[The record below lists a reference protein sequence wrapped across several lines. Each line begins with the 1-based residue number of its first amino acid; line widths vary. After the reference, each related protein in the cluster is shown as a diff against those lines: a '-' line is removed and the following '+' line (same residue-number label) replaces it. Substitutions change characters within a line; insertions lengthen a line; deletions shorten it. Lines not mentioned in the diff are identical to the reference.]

1 MDAREVADRIEAYI
15 RNHFS
20 ISSGDA
26 GFGPTVDLFQGG
38 YVDSV
43 GLVELL
49 QFIQDEFGVE
59 IPDEDLLSDDFA
71 TIEGIA
77 RIVCGRAASST

>member
-1 MDAREVADRIEAYI
+1 MHQREVADRTEAYV
-15 RNHFS
+15 RASFN
-20 ISSGDA
+20 ISPGDA
-26 GFGPTVDLFQGG
+26 GFGPTADLFHGG

-49 QFIQDEFGVE
+49 QFIQEEFDVE
-59 IPDEDLLSDDFA
+59 TRRGPPVRRLT

-77 RIVCGRAASST
+77 RIVAGHAR

>member
-1 MDAREVADRIEAYI
+1 MDAREVADRTEAYI

-20 ISSGDA
+20 ISSRDV

-59 IPDEDLLSDDFA
+59 IPDDDLLSDDFA

-77 RIVCGRAASST
+77 RIVCRHAGSLT

>member
-1 MDAREVADRIEAYI
+1 MDAREVEDRTEAYI

-20 ISSGDA
+20 VSSRDA
-26 GFGPTVDLFQGG
+26 GFGPTADLFGGG

-49 QFIQDEFGVE
+49 EFIQDEFGVE
-59 IPDEDLLSDDFA
+59 IPAEAHLTEDFA

-77 RIVCGRAASST
+77 RIVCRHAASLT